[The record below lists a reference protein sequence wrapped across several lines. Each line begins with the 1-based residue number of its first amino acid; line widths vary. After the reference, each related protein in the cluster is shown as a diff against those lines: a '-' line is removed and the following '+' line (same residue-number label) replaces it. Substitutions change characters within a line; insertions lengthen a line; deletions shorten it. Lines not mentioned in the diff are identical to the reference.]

1 MSYDNPSLGKT
12 TVSPAV
18 LIAIARMAA
27 LSVPGV
33 SSMGPLVGGVDRIFR
48 RPADEG
54 VRIVIQDNVVS
65 GDIHLVLKEDVN
77 IREVGRNVQLQV
89 ARAIR
94 EMVGMEVAQIDIHVE
109 NIDYEAAKV

>member
-1 MSYDNPSLGKT
+1 MPDEDQVLGKT

-18 LIAIARMAA
+18 IIAIARMAA

-33 SSMGPLVGGVDRIFR
+33 SSMAPVTDGVRLFR
-48 RPADEG
+48 RPEEEG
-54 VRIVIQDNVVS
+54 VRITLQENTVS

-94 EMVGMEVAQIDIHVE
+94 EMVGMEVGQINVHVE
-109 NIDYEAAKV
+109 DMDYEGTKA

>member
-1 MSYDNPSLGKT
+1 MSHDNPSLGKT

-33 SSMGPLVGGVDRIFR
+33 SGMAPAVGGVDRIFR

-54 VRIVIQDNVVS
+54 IRIVIEDNVVS

-94 EMVGMEVAQIDIHVE
+94 EMVGMEVAQIDVHIE
-109 NIDYEAAKV
+109 NIDYEAAKA